1 MSQAET
7 RIQQEIL
14 LRLGA
19 RRGVRVFRMNTGKA
33 RDPAT
38 GQVVT
43 FGVPGMAD
51 VLVLVRD
58 RYVWLEVKTAAGRLS
73 EPQRNFQAAVRS
85 IGGVC
90 EVVRSADE
98 ADGVIACLLP

>member
-1 MSQAET
+1 MSQEET

-19 RRGVRVFRMNTGKA
+19 RRGIRVFRMNTGMA
-33 RDPAT
+33 VDPST
-38 GQVVT
+38 GQRVR
-43 FGVPGMAD
+43 FGTPGMAD
-51 VLVLVRD
+51 ILVLIRD
-58 RYVWLEVKTAAGRLS
+58 RYVWLEVKTATGRQS